1 MDLPKF
7 LKSFANWRPRPTN
20 LVWFCT
26 AFLLLTACAASAGA
40 GATAV
45 PATIAA
51 TAEQSAATTTT
62 LPATLPLTDEPATQ
76 PPPTP
81 SAEKEA
87 AGETAVPLPSTT
99 PPTAVP
105 TSSPTDFVNGVPVS
119 EIVILPPE
127 TAVHIQEI
135 FAQGQAYGRNAHAFS
150 KLGDSAVLVD
160 SYLTR
165 FDDPTKY
172 TLGEWSF
179 LQPTIDFYAGSF
191 RRYGVATRV
200 GLSSWGVMDPTW
212 ANKEFCNPNEVM
224 LACEIRLFNPSVL
237 LIHLGTNDIGEAE
250 TFEANMRTIVEFCI
264 MQGIIPILATKADRF
279 EGEDNHNNQILLDL
293 AAEYQVPLWNFDA
306 VADTL
311 PGRGLDEDQIHL
323 TKSLT
328 NNYTEPDIWDKGY
341 PVSDLTAL
349 LMLDA
354 VRQTVEGT
362 QP

>member
-7 LKSFANWRPRPTN
+7 LNSLADLWPPRPAVSVWLIA
-20 LVWFCT
+20 LVLLITACT
-26 AFLLLTACAASAGA
+26 AAPEAATTAVPPTAQPLAASTAA
-40 GATAV
+40 LPATPPPTAVPPTQPPPTPSEAAEIEGATAV
-45 PATIAA
+45 PATT
-51 TAEQSAATTTT
+51 TA
-62 LPATLPLTDEPATQ
+62 
-76 PPPTP
+76 
-81 SAEKEA
+81 
-87 AGETAVPLPSTT
+87 

-105 TSSPTDFVNGVPVS
+105 TPSPTDFVNGIPVS
-119 EIVILPPE
+119 EIVVLPPE
-127 TAVHIQEI
+127 TAAHIQEI
-135 FAQGQAYGRNAHAFS
+135 FAQGQEYGRNAHAFS

-172 TLGEWSF
+172 TLGEWAF

-224 LACEIRLFNPSVL
+224 LACEIRLFNPSIL

-250 TFEANMRTIVEFCI
+250 TFEANMRTIVEFCLL
-264 MQGIIPILATKADRF
+264 QGIIPILATKADRF
-279 EGEDNHNNQILLDL
+279 EGEDNHNNQILIDL
-293 AAEYQVPLWNFDA
+293 AAEYQVPLWDFDA
-306 VADTL
+306 VAATL

-328 NNYTEPDIWDKGY
+328 NNYTDPDIWSSGY

-362 QP
+362 Q

>member
-7 LKSFANWRPRPTN
+7 LNSLANLRPTRHAVSVWIIA
-20 LVWFCT
+20 LVLLITACT
-26 AFLLLTACAASAGA
+26 APAEAD
-40 GATAV
+40 ATAV
-45 PATIAA
+45 PPTAPQLAA
-51 TAEQSAATTTT
+51 VTAA
-62 LPATLPLTDEPATQ
+62 LPATQ
-76 PPPTP
+76 PPTVLSPTQPPPPP
-81 SAEKEA
+81 S
-87 AGETAVPLPSTT
+87 ETAETESATAVSPTATLPS
-99 PPTAVP
+99 TAVP

-119 EIVILPPE
+119 EIVVLPPE
-127 TAVHIQEI
+127 TAAHIQEI
-135 FAQGQAYGRNAHAFS
+135 FAQGQEYGRNAHAFS

-165 FDDPTKY
+165 FDDPSKY
-172 TLGEWSF
+172 TLGEWAF

-212 ANKEFCNPNEVM
+212 ANKEYCNPNEVM

-237 LIHLGTNDIGEAE
+237 LIHLGTNDIGEAA

-279 EGEDNHNNQILLDL
+279 EGEDNHNNQILIDL

-306 VADTL
+306 VAATL
-311 PGRGLDEDQIHL
+311 PGHGLDEDQIHL

-328 NNYTEPDIWDKGY
+328 NNYTDPDIWSSGY

-354 VRQTVEGT
+354 VRQAIEGT

>member
-7 LKSFANWRPRPTN
+7 LNPLADVRPPRPAVS
-20 LVWFCT
+20 VW
-26 AFLLLTACAASAGA
+26 LTALVLLITACIAAPEAVV
-40 GATAV
+40 TAV
-45 PATIAA
+45 PPTAQQLAA
-51 TAEQSAATTTT
+51 STAA
-62 LPATLPLTDEPATQ
+62 LPATPPPTAVPPTQ

-81 SAEKEA
+81 TDAAEVE
-87 AGETAVPLPSTT
+87 GTTAVSLPPTA

-105 TSSPTDFVNGVPVS
+105 TPSPTDFVNGVPVS

-127 TAVHIQEI
+127 TAAHVQEI
-135 FAQGQAYGRNAHAFS
+135 FAQGQVYGRNSHAFS

-172 TLGEWSF
+172 TLGDWAF

-279 EGEDNHNNQILLDL
+279 EGEDNHNNQILIDL
-293 AAEYQVPLWNFDA
+293 AAEYQVPLWDFDA
-306 VADTL
+306 VAATL
-311 PGRGLDEDQIHL
+311 PGHGLDEDQIHL

-328 NNYTEPDIWDKGY
+328 NNYTDPDIWSSGY

-354 VRQTVEGT
+354 VRQAIEDT

>member
-7 LKSFANWRPRPTN
+7 LNPLANLWPPRDVPR
-20 LVWFCT
+20 VWLI
-26 AFLLLTACAASAGA
+26 AFSLLLTACTAPDVT
-40 GATAV
+40 ATAV
-45 PATIAA
+45 PATVQQAA
-51 TAEQSAATTTT
+51 SVTALSATP
-62 LPATLPLTDEPATQ
+62 LPTDV
-76 PPPTP
+76 PPTTEP
-81 SAEKEA
+81 SPTPLEA
-87 AGETAVPLPSTT
+87 VETDAVTAVPAAPTAS
-99 PPTAVP
+99 PTAVP

-119 EIVILPPE
+119 EIVVLPPE
-127 TAVHIQEI
+127 TAAHIQEI
-135 FAQGQAYGRNAHAFS
+135 FAQGQEYGRNAHAFS

-165 FDDPTKY
+165 FDDPSKY
-172 TLGEWSF
+172 TLGEWAF

-212 ANKEFCNPNEVM
+212 ANKEYCNPNEVM

-237 LIHLGTNDIGEAE
+237 LIHLGTNDIGEAA

-279 EGEDNHNNQILLDL
+279 EGEDNHNNQILIDL

-306 VADTL
+306 AAATL
-311 PGRGLDEDQIHL
+311 PGHGLDEDQIHL

-328 NNYTEPDIWDKGY
+328 NNYTDPDIWSSGY

-354 VRQTVEGT
+354 VRQAIEGT

>member
-7 LKSFANWRPRPTN
+7 LKLSAHWRPGSTN
-20 LVWFCT
+20 LVWLFA
-26 AFLLLTACAASAGA
+26 AFLFLTACAASAGA

-51 TAEQSAATTTT
+51 IAEQSAPTTAT
-62 LPATLPLTDEPATQ
+62 LPATLPSTAEPTTEPSST
-76 PPPTP
+76 PPDA
-81 SAEKEA
+81 AETEGA
-87 AGETAVPLPSTT
+87 TAVPLPPTA

-105 TSSPTDFVNGVPVS
+105 TPAPTDFVNGVPVS

-135 FAQGQAYGRNAHAFS
+135 FAQGQEYGRNAHAFS

-172 TLGEWSF
+172 TLGEWAF
-179 LQPTIDFYAGSF
+179 LQPTIDYYAGSF

-279 EGEDNHNNQILLDL
+279 EGDDNHNNQIVIDL
-293 AAEYQVPLWNFDA
+293 AAEYQVPLWDFDA
-306 VADTL
+306 VAATL

-323 TKSLT
+323 TKALT
-328 NNYTEPDIWDKGY
+328 NDYTNPDIWNSGY

>member
-7 LKSFANWRPRPTN
+7 LNPLADLRSPRHAVC
-20 LVWFCT
+20 VWLIALFLLITACT
-26 AFLLLTACAASAGA
+26 ASSQAGA
-40 GATAV
+40 TAVSPTAQQLAAVTVSLPATQPPTAVPPTQPPPTPSEAPELSGATAV
-45 PATIAA
+45 PATA
-51 TAEQSAATTTT
+51 TAS
-62 LPATLPLTDEPATQ
+62 
-76 PPPTP
+76 
-81 SAEKEA
+81 
-87 AGETAVPLPSTT
+87 
-99 PPTAVP
+99 PTAVP
-105 TSSPTDFVNGVPVS
+105 TPSPTDFVNGVPVS
-119 EIVILPPE
+119 EIVIVPPE
-127 TAVHIQEI
+127 TAAHIREI
-135 FAQGQAYGRNAHAFS
+135 FAQGQVYGRNAHAFS

-172 TLGEWSF
+172 TLGEWTF

-224 LACEIRLFNPSVL
+224 LACEIRLFNPSIL
-237 LIHLGTNDIGEAE
+237 LIHLGTNDIGEAA
-250 TFEANMRTIVEFCI
+250 TFAANMRTIVEFCI

-279 EGEDNHNNQILLDL
+279 EGEDNHNNQILIDL
-293 AAEYQVPLWNFDA
+293 AAEYQVPLWDFDA
-306 VADTL
+306 VAATL

-328 NNYTEPDIWDKGY
+328 NNYTDPEIWTSGY

-354 VRQTVEGT
+354 VRQIVEGT

>member
-7 LKSFANWRPRPTN
+7 LKFSADWRPSPTN
-20 LVWFCT
+20 LVWLFA
-26 AFLLLTACAASAGA
+26 AFLLLTACTASADV

-45 PATIAA
+45 PATVQLSAIVTA
-51 TAEQSAATTTT
+51 TP
-62 LPATLPLTDEPATQ
+62 PATPIPTDEPATET
-76 PPPTP
+76 PHTP
-81 SAEKEA
+81 SEEKDA
-87 AGETAVPLPSTT
+87 VSETAVPPTPT
-99 PPTAVP
+99 VPPTAVP
-105 TSSPTDFVNGVPVS
+105 TPAPTDFVNDIPVS

-135 FAQGQAYGRNAHAFS
+135 FAQGQEYGRNAHAFS

-160 SYLTR
+160 SFLTR

-179 LQPTIDFYAGSF
+179 LQPTIDYYAGSF

-250 TFEANMRTIVEFCI
+250 TFETNMRTIVEFCI

-279 EGEDNHNNQILLDL
+279 EGDDNHNNQILIDL
-293 AAEYQVPLWNFDA
+293 AAEYQVPLWDFDA
-306 VADTL
+306 VAETL

-328 NNYTEPDIWDKGY
+328 NDYTNPDIWNSGY

-354 VRQTVEGT
+354 VRQIVEDV